1 MEITIV
7 PSEYD
12 ALLLENNLIKEHQPF
27 YNIMMKDDKSFPWL
41 CIKNEPF
48 PRLFL
53 TRKRIKD
60 GSEYYGP
67 YAKVKPARVLLETI
81 KNLYKIRTCTL
92 NLSEDRIEKA
102 NYKVCLE
109 YHIKNCEGPCE
120 GLESEE
126 DYEKKINAV
135 RGIIKGDFRLAKAYL
150 EEEMLKHASNLE
162 FEKAQMVK
170 EKLEFWK
177 IIRLNTLWLILV

>member
-81 KNLYKIRTCTL
+81 SGLVHLIFLKI
-92 NLSEDRIEKA
+92 
-102 NYKVCLE
+102 
-109 YHIKNCEGPCE
+109 G
-120 GLESEE
+120 
-126 DYEKKINAV
+126 
-135 RGIIKGDFRLAKAYL
+135 
-150 EEEMLKHASNLE
+150 
-162 FEKAQMVK
+162 
-170 EKLEFWK
+170 
-177 IIRLNTLWLILV
+177 